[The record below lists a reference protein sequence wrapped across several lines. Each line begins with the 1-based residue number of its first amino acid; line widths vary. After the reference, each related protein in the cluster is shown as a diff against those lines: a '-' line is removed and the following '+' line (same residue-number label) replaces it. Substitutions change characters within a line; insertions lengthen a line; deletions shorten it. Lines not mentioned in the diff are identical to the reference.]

1 LYSNVPEARKQAR
14 SDKAKRE
21 GKRDPSQDEDDDED
35 PEERE
40 WPANVA
46 RLGENTSIC
55 YWQFTKSV
63 LLPCSTLTDI
73 WLIGCGCG
81 HRRRLAL
88 MSVVSSDVLNQ
99 QQGMIEFNVALLR
112 KAILQILEA
121 IGQ

>member
-1 LYSNVPEARKQAR
+1 LEEAKKQGRKDAV
-14 SDKAKRE
+14 E
-21 GKRDPSQDEDDDED
+21 DEDDDED
-35 PEERE
+35 LEERE
-40 WPANVA
+40 WPTNVA

-55 YWQFTKSV
+55 YWQFTKWAYRVNV
-63 LLPCSTLTDI
+63 LHLFSFWCEMTM
-73 WLIGCGCG
+73 
-81 HRRRLAL
+81 HHRRLAL

>member
-1 LYSNVPEARKQAR
+1 MAGKCSSVG
-14 SDKAKRE
+14 RE
-21 GKRDPSQDEDDDED
+21 YE
-35 PEERE
+35 
-40 WPANVA
+40 
-46 RLGENTSIC
+46 
-55 YWQFTKSV
+55 Y
-63 LLPCSTLTDI
+63 LLLAVHKVSSAAMFDLDRHLAD
-73 WLIGCGCG
+73 WCGCG